1 MRYIEKHFDAANVVQ
16 HEDEL
21 EKVHLDEASLVAKKQ
36 IENLNGKELYKQIRS
51 TEFIPHWR
59 SLQDQLNIDQGGVCC
74 YCGAKLYYPD
84 SQHYSVEHVSPRTS
98 NPELVGEYKNLLL
111 SCHSSEEERSEIKR
125 TVTRRK
131 DRKYNYH
138 CDETKEDNILHYTP
152 LQQDCASHFTY
163 QLNGEVDGND
173 NDAKE
178 DIQTL
183 NLNCKRLTS
192 RRLELLLSSLYYDN
206 EILPADL
213 LKKYREEVV
222 KRDDNNNHHEFYFVL
237 ADAIGQLL

>member
-1 MRYIEKHFDAANVVQ
+1 MN
-16 HEDEL
+16 
-21 EKVHLDEASLVAKKQ
+21 
-36 IENLNGKELYKQIRS
+36 
-51 TEFIPHWR
+51 
-59 SLQDQLNIDQGGVCC
+59 
-74 YCGAKLYYPD
+74 
-84 SQHYSVEHVSPRTS
+84 
-98 NPELVGEYKNLLL
+98 
-111 SCHSSEEERSEIKR
+111 
-125 TVTRRK
+125 
-131 DRKYNYH
+131 
-138 CDETKEDNILHYTP
+138 
-152 LQQDCASHFTY
+152 
-163 QLNGEVDGND
+163 GND

-222 KRDDNNNHHEFYFVL
+222 KRDDNNNHREFYFVL